1 MERLFARVSGKDVLF
16 SSLDEHH
23 LVDVL
28 RVKVGQ
34 EIEVSDEGNLYGAQ
48 VLSLNP
54 LKVEITKEIRRDS
67 ELKSHLC
74 LAFALLKG
82 GHDELVLQKGTEL
95 GVAEF
100 YPFISERTIVRLP
113 SKKEEDKRLE
123 RFRLITK
130 GAAEQS
136 KRLALP
142 LVHPIVSFHDLLLEK
157 APHCLFAYEGSNE
170 ETKAL
175 PDELMKVKDGER
187 VIAIVGPEGGFSPKE
202 VILARENNWTFIGL
216 GKRILRAETASIYL
230 ASVFGYE
237 EEMKR

>member
-28 RVKVGQ
+28 RVKIGTTL
-34 EIEVSDEGNLYGAQ
+34 EVSDEGNLYLAQ
-48 VLSLNP
+48 VSSLKP
-54 LKVEITKEIRRDS
+54 LKIEIQKEIKRDS
-67 ELKSHLC
+67 ELKAHLC

-113 SKKEEDKRLE
+113 SKKEQDKRNE
-123 RFRLITK
+123 RFNLIVK

-136 KRLALP
+136 KRLSIP
-142 LVHPIVSFHDLLLEK
+142 EVHPILSLKELLLLK
-157 APHCLFAYEGSNE
+157 ADHRLFAYEGNSD
-170 ETKAL
+170 ETSSL
-175 PDELMKVKDGER
+175 PYELSQVKEGER
-187 VIAIVGPEGGFSPKE
+187 VIGVIGPEGGFSPLEVQLAKE
-202 VILARENNWTFIGL
+202 SNYTFVGL

-230 ASVFGYE
+230 ASIFGYV